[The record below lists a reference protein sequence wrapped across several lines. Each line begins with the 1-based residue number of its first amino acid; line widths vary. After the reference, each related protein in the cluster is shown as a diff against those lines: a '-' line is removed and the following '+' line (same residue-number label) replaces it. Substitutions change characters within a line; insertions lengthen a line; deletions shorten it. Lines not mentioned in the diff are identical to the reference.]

1 MIVLRRNRTS
11 ALVTLAVGVV
21 CLLISWLS
29 VGRDG
34 PGSALLG
41 VAMVLVFFLA
51 GGVPLLLVGDGS
63 RSGFAYLVLAMTYVL
78 RILLGVVVYVVAT
91 RSPSID
97 RQVVGL
103 TVIVCAL
110 AWVNTQ
116 VVLGLSRRHQPTLDV

>member
-1 MIVLRRNRTS
+1 MLLRRNRTS
-11 ALVTLAVGVV
+11 ALVTLGVGVLCVLVSWVAVG
-21 CLLISWLS
+21 S
-29 VGRDG
+29 DG

-41 VAMVLVFFLA
+41 VTMVLVFFLA
-51 GGVPLLLVGDGS
+51 GAVPLLVVGDG
-63 RSGFAYLVLAMTYVL
+63 RQSGFAYLVLAMTYVL

>member
-1 MIVLRRNRTS
+1 V
-11 ALVTLAVGVV
+11 
-21 CLLISWLS
+21 
-29 VGRDG
+29 
-34 PGSALLG
+34 
-41 VAMVLVFFLA
+41 MVLVFFTA
-51 GGVPLLLVGDGS
+51 GSLPLVIAGDGG
-63 RSGFAYLVLAMTYVL
+63 RSGFAFLVLAMTYVL

-97 RQVVGL
+97 RQAVGL